1 MADGANTTVFGSASI
16 SVVAIKTARAVEL
29 FRVDAAELRGGLLA
43 GGCD

>member
-16 SVVAIKTARAVEL
+16 SEVAIKTARAVEL
-29 FRVDAAELRGGLLA
+29 FRVDAAELLA